1 MGGQLVRI
9 ALIEDDAQLRRFLSR
24 VLTSAGYEPEVFESG
39 TEFLS
44 ADGPDCFDIVVTD
57 LQMEG
62 ASGFDVLKAC
72 RAASDPAEVILV
84 TGFASIR
91 TAVEAMGLGA
101 FDYLAKPVDS
111 KELLHRVAQAIEGK
125 RLKWQLDALSGEER
139 RRHGTAAPVAESPAM
154 RDFLGLA
161 RRAAASNSTV
171 LLLGE
176 TGTGKD
182 IAARYVASN
191 SQRAGKTFLTV
202 NCAALPDNLLESE
215 LFGHARGAFSGAHA
229 LKRGLF
235 EEASGGTLFLDE
247 VGSMSLPAQAKL
259 LRVLEDGAVRR
270 VGENQPI
277 PVDVRIIAATN
288 RDLNA
293 AAASGEFRDDL
304 YYRLSVVT
312 LQVPALR
319 ERREDIEPLAR
330 LFLAEAVRRTG
341 RGRTFAPETLDS
353 FREYGFPGNVREL
366 RYGIEQAV
374 ILSEGGVLQAGDFQF
389 SAARRGAGAAALP
402 ARGPRSRPIAEEITP
417 EQVEEALEAHH
428 GNRNQAARAL
438 GISRA
443 TLYRLLK
450 RTGARQERRGRS
462 LRRLPETC
470 QDHGPAFLRALNPFR
485 RGAEEQ
491 GYPGPLA
498 SRPTSGSVPDS
509 VTWARFAAGSSGV
522 SGRAGTLRGPGNRQA
537 TAWHRV

>member
-1 MGGQLVRI
+1 M
-9 ALIEDDAQLRRFLSR
+9 ALIEDDAQMRRFLSA
-24 VLTSAGYEPEVFESG
+24 VLLSGGYEPEVFASG
-39 TEFLS
+39 TEFLG
-44 ADGPDCFDIVVTD
+44 AEGPESFDIVVTD

-62 ASGFDVLKAC
+62 ASGLDVLKAC

-84 TGFASIR
+84 TGFASVR
-91 TAVEAMGLGA
+91 SAVEAMGLGA
-101 FDYLAKPVDS
+101 FDYLAKPVNS
-111 KELLHRVAQAIEGK
+111 KELLHRVAQAVEG
-125 RLKWQLDALSGEER
+125 RRMKWQIDALAGEER
-139 RRHGTAAPVAESPAM
+139 RRHGGVSPIAESRAM
-154 RDFLGLA
+154 RDFLALA
-161 RRAAASNSTV
+161 RKAAASNSTV

-176 TGTGKD
+176 TGTGKEV
-182 IAARYVASN
+182 AARYIVAN
-191 SQRAGKTFLTV
+191 SSRAGKTLLTV

-247 VGSMSLPAQAKL
+247 IGSMSPPAQAKL

-270 VGENQPI
+270 VGENQTI
-277 PVDVRIIAATN
+277 PVDARILAATN

-312 LQVPALR
+312 LRVPALR

-341 RGRTFAPETLDS
+341 KDRVFAPETLGF

-374 ILSEGGVLQAGDFQF
+374 ILSEGGILQPGDFQF
-389 SAARRGAGAAALP
+389 SAARRGTTAAAVP
-402 ARGPRSRPIAEEITP
+402 APASRSRPIAEEITV
-417 EQVEEALEAHH
+417 EQVREALEAHF
-428 GNRNQAARAL
+428 GNRNQTARAL

-443 TLYRLLK
+443 TLYRLMR
-450 RTGARQERRGRS
+450 RTGATKESDPESQE
-462 LRRLPETC
+462 
-470 QDHGPAFLRALNPFR
+470 
-485 RGAEEQ
+485 
-491 GYPGPLA
+491 
-498 SRPTSGSVPDS
+498 
-509 VTWARFAAGSSGV
+509 GV
-522 SGRAGTLRGPGNRQA
+522 
-537 TAWHRV
+537 